1 MGLFRNGTALCF
13 RSETVVK
20 QRGEEARSQETQ
32 VGGAAADSP
41 REALGLKRGGFSL
54 AGLLPGREKLF
65 PLRVVTGFWLEARWS
80 PLATSRGL
88 AEAPWGPA
96 HWTFFN

>member
-1 MGLFRNGTALCF
+1 M
-13 RSETVVK
+13 VK

-32 VGGAAADSP
+32 VGGAAANSP
-41 REALGLKRGGFSL
+41 REAPGLKRGGFSL

-80 PLATSRGL
+80 PLWRHPGGWLTPPGGL
-88 AEAPWGPA
+88 PIG
-96 HWTFFN
+96 HFFN